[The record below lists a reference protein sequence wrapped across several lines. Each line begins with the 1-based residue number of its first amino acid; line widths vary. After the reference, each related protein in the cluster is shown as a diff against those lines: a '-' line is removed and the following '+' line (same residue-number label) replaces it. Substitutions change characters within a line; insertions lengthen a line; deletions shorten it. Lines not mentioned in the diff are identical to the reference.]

1 LEAYVVLL
9 TIKENAMRSVSAR
22 EANQQFSRILGEAA
36 NGEEIV
42 ITRRGKPV
50 AVLAPYRQAR
60 LTPEQEAAIEELVQM
75 MKRGIG
81 KGARRFSRDE
91 MHER

>member
-1 LEAYVVLL
+1 
-9 TIKENAMRSVSAR
+9 MRSVSTR

-42 ITRRGKPV
+42 ITRRGRPV
-50 AVLAPYRQAR
+50 AVLAPHRR
-60 LTPEQEAAIEELVQM
+60 TPLTPEQEAAIEELVEM
-75 MKRGIG
+75 MGRGLVHDG
-81 KGARRFSRDE
+81 RRFTGDE

>member
-1 LEAYVVLL
+1 
-9 TIKENAMRSVSAR
+9 MRSVSAR
-22 EANQQFSRILGEAA
+22 EANQQFARILGEAA

-50 AVLAPYRQAR
+50 AVLAPYRRAPR
-60 LTPEQEAAIEELVQM
+60 TPEEEAAISQVIEM
-75 MKRGIG
+75 MRRGIG
-81 KGARRFSRDE
+81 KGARRFSRDD